1 MEGSSKNTIG
11 LTELI
16 RRIKNDLLAENDHAQ
31 PDLFSIDEV
40 TLEVNFVI
48 NGDIDSGFNFGVVAL
63 GSQISEERIQKVT
76 IKMTPLVSK
85 SQLLEKINGNAQ
97 KSQKTIKASSEYL
110 IRGTSQSDK

>member
-1 MEGSSKNTIG
+1 MEDTYKNTIG

-16 RRIKNDLLAENDHAQ
+16 RRIKKDLLADNNQNE

-48 NGDIDSGFNFGVVAL
+48 NGDIDSGFNFGIVSL
-63 GSQISEERIQKVT
+63 GSQISEERVQKVT

-85 SQLLEKINGNAQ
+85 SQLLDKINSNVQ

-110 IRGTSQSDK
+110 IRGTPQSNE